1 MDLKNITMTDLKE
14 KLATIDKKI
23 LIKFGAGFG
32 YDNFIFAT
40 SRLRKWILRR
50 KLRRV

>member
-23 LIKFGAGFG
+23 LTFYLIE
-32 YDNFIFAT
+32 T
-40 SRLRKWILRR
+40 TW
-50 KLRRV
+50 